1 MKKWGCCKF
10 HKNNFLNL
18 FCLSLSEAKN
28 EDGKR
33 SLFFSWMCPISLG
46 RFVDARKN
54 YLHVKPCLPN
64 YVAVTLLSN
73 YLQRRILF
81 RVIFI
86 AWEKKRREQ
95 DSSKPRFIET
105 KIHRNQDSSKRR
117 FFETKIHQNQKS
129 LKPRFIETMIHW
141 NQDSSKLQFVEIKT
155 HQCGTGT
162 FS

>member
-1 MKKWGCCKF
+1 MKKQSVA
-10 HKNNFLNL
+10 NFTKIIFWIF

-105 KIHRNQDSSKRR
+105 KIHRNQDSSK
-117 FFETKIHQNQKS
+117 
-129 LKPRFIETMIHW
+129 P
-141 NQDSSKLQFVEIKT
+141 QFVEAAVRRNYNLLKLKFINAVRELFLSYTK
-155 HQCGTGT
+155 HSRLVGTM
-162 FS
+162 SYSYV